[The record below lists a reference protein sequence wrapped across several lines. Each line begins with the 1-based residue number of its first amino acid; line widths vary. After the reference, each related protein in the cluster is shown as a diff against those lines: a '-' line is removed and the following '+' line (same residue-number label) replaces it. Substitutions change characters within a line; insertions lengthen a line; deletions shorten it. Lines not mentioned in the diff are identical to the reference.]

1 MLKRDSEIVLRKV
14 GSFYFLIDPKKS
26 YNSEQEDIFQTNE
39 IGAAIWG
46 LLENHHELSEVH
58 KALLLLIQDEIDDDL
73 EMQIKEDIM
82 SFVEQLK
89 HNGFVAEV

>member
-1 MLKRDSEIVLRKV
+1 MLRRNSEIVLRKV

-26 YNSEQEDIFQTNE
+26 YNSEQEDIFHTNE

-46 LLENHHELSEVH
+46 LLEKHHELIDVH
-58 KALLLLIQDEIDDDL
+58 KALLSLIKDEIDDDL
-73 EMQIKEDIM
+73 NMQIKEDII

-89 HNGFVAEV
+89 HNGFVTEV